1 MKYSKS
7 GMYRCFFIFLS
18 LVPFLFFASLCDGA
32 DVHRW
37 AWGEQRVNNN
47 GGDSVLNVWRPDP
60 SPGVFSLSQHWYV
73 GGSGKSTQT
82 VEGGWQVY
90 PGFYGTNDPV
100 LFIFFTPDNYTSG
113 CYNLTCS
120 GFVQVDNSW
129 VLGGTLAPVST
140 DGGTQYII
148 RMQWQLFQ
156 GNWWLFAQGNG
167 SYIAVGYYP
176 GTLFGSGQM
185 ATNAEYV
192 KYGGE
197 TDSDSSANAGNMGS
211 GAFASGGWTHA
222 AYQRTVYYIDTALTS
237 HWTNLSANQPTSSCY
252 TIDMHN
258 NAGGSWATYFFFG
271 GPKCPNPSQS
281 GGGGIIAVF
290 TLVALLATWTLARA
304 WRRKWTVSA

>member
-1 MKYSKS
+1 MKYSKL
-7 GMYRCFFIFLS
+7 GMYRCSFIFFF
-18 LVPFLFFASLCDGA
+18 LVAFLISVSPCYGDGT
-32 DVHRW
+32 HRW
-37 AWGEQRVNNN
+37 AWGEQHVNNN

-73 GGSGKSTQT
+73 GGSEGSTQT
-82 VEGGWQVY
+82 VEGGWQVM
-90 PGFYGTNDPV
+90 PGFYNTNDPV
-100 LFIFFTPDNYTSG
+100 LFIYFTPDNYKSG

-129 VLGGTLAPVST
+129 VLGGTLTPVST

-156 GNWWLFAQGNG
+156 GNWWLFVQGSG

-176 GTLFGSGQM
+176 GTLFGTGQM
-185 ATNAEYV
+185 ATNAQYV

-197 TDSDSSANAGNMGS
+197 TDSDNSGNAGQMGS
-211 GAFASGGWTHA
+211 GAFASAGWTHA
-222 AYQRTVYYIDTALTS
+222 AYQRTIFYIDTTLTS
-237 HWTNLSANQPTSSCY
+237 HWTNLSANQPTSSCF

-271 GPKCPNPSQS
+271 GPKCPNPQS
-281 GGGGIIAVF
+281 GGGGIIALF
-290 TLVALLATWTLARA
+290 TFLALLTFWMLLSM
-304 WRRKWTVSA
+304 RRGRWIVLR